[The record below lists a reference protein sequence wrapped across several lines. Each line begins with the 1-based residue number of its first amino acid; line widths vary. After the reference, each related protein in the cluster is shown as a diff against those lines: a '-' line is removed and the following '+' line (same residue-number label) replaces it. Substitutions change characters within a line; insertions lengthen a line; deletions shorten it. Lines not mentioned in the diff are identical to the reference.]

1 MHISPETLGNQ
12 DFESM
17 LMSRM
22 SVALLQSS
30 KLVCFKLFRYI
41 MSNYLTIPLKT
52 RPEVV
57 VPAQLKPLSFELK
70 SPSNNCFV

>member
-1 MHISPETLGNQ
+1 MHISPENLDNQ

-30 KLVCFKLFRYI
+30 KLVYFKLFRYI
-41 MSNYLTIPLKT
+41 YNVKLFDNTFEDTT
-52 RPEVV
+52 RGCCSATVET
-57 VPAQLKPLSFELK
+57 FE
-70 SPSNNCFV
+70 F